1 MAAETAFLRFHLRV
15 GARLA
20 MRVLAPALASV
31 LFLFYVLRP
40 EFMLA
45 LARGLFV
52 EGSLVESGL
61 MGGLILLALARTVA
75 PRIAAGRGGWARSLP
90 AAGRLLR
97 TLETLSAVV
106 AQMPLLAVL
115 MGLAW
120 AVARPNKGLIALRLA
135 GLVVGAAAAG
145 LLFLRRPSSLVEKAL
160 PATACFLSF
169 AGNVATVLVAAAVLA
184 LAQALPEGDPRRGR
198 RRRKRRGLSPAF
210 FFHGLSLRA
219 IGARLALAYVPA
231 VAVIGGSRLFLANND
246 LSAAAAFSLSLFG
259 LIFGLSFLVG
269 LAGNILAARRPA
281 WPWLRSLPRSSAA
294 RIFSDATLL
303 ALIALPLAAGLA
315 LLGRPVNEALFLFG
329 PLAWLTLRG
338 AAAIREALDRPFG
351 PLGQVLV
358 EGTILAFGVAVW
370 PWLTWLVLL
379 ASPGAFLLA
388 RDTERRLKPTLWAER
403 HHLDAGDPQSW
414 SAS

>member
-52 EGSLVESGL
+52 DGSPVESGL
-61 MGGLILLALARTVA
+61 VGGLILLALAGTVA

-97 TLETLSAVV
+97 ALETLSAVV
-106 AQMPLLAVL
+106 AEAPLLAVL
-115 MGLAW
+115 GGLAW
-120 AVARPNKGLIALRLA
+120 AVARPDRGLIALRLA

-145 LLFLRRPSSLVEKAL
+145 LLYLRRPSSLPAKAL

-169 AGNVATVLVAAAVLA
+169 AGNVAILLGAVAVLS
-184 LAQALPEGDPRRGR
+184 LAFALPAGSEGRGGR
-198 RRRKRRGLSPAF
+198 RSKRWGLSPAF

-219 IGARLALAYVPA
+219 VRARLALTYVPA
-231 VAVIGGSRLFLANND
+231 AIVLGASWLFLANNE
-246 LSAAAAFSLSLFG
+246 LSTAAAFSLSLFG
-259 LIFGLSFLVG
+259 LILALSLQVG
-269 LAGNILAARRPA
+269 LAGNMLVARRPA
-281 WPWLRSLPRSSAA
+281 WPWLRSLPRSAAA
-294 RIFSDATLL
+294 RVVSDASFLGLT
-303 ALIALPLAAGLA
+303 ALPLMAGLA
-315 LLGRPVNEALFLFG
+315 LLGRPAREAAFLAG
-329 PLAWLTLRG
+329 PLLWLAFRG

-358 EGTILAFGVAVW
+358 EGTILALGAAVL
-370 PWLTWLVLL
+370 PWLAWLVLVG
-379 ASPGAFLLA
+379 SPLAFLLA
-388 RDTERRLKPTLWAER
+388 RGAERRLKPTLWAER
-403 HHLDAGDPQSW
+403 HHLDAGDPLSW
-414 SAS
+414 SA